1 MYVRSVDKLKE
12 ADIKSSEVE
21 SKLEALQSE
30 NARLKKELGSRAVPA
45 NKTCEL
51 RDGNIN
57 IFLLNTYIHT
67 YMQHTHTAFVM

>member
-51 RDGNIN
+51 RVIY
-57 IFLLNTYIHT
+57 FC
-67 YMQHTHTAFVM
+67 